1 MRSCPV
7 FLLAAALAAQTQTGE
22 VTARDVT
29 PTFRS
34 SVNLVRVPV
43 VVRDKQGHTVGSLRK
58 EDFQLTDRGKAQYI
72 SQFALE
78 GSAVP
83 KPPAPPQEAEGSGG
97 LPLTTSKLV
106 VPTRFVAFVFDDV
119 HLKMED
125 LMNVRL
131 AALKHIEQGIPS
143 ANRVAL
149 LTLSGKVSLEFT
161 DDQAKFHEALMK
173 IMPVPPHQT
182 FPPASYYVADQWM
195 NRDDN
200 QALQMQAGIVA
211 ACLPGAPAVD
221 IAKSTLREAA
231 NDGLSEGIATFRVLD
246 NIVRLL
252 SAMPGERI
260 IILASP
266 GIYLPDELQRD
277 LTESIDHATKAGVI
291 INTLDG
297 RGVYTVNPVGDIPGC
312 HLLDQQTQ
320 MLVTRYDN
328 WANLAQG
335 EVLHNLADS
344 TGGTAISDNDFV
356 GGFNRLV
363 HPPEYIYYL
372 GFYPKDLKP
381 DGKFH
386 EIKVKLAE
394 SKGLAVQAR
403 KGYWAPSREE
413 DAAATATREISEQ
426 VFSRD
431 ELRDLPLDIHTQF
444 FKTSDADARLKV
456 TAHFDI
462 RQLPLRKADDRNRDD
477 VTMVCALF
485 DANGNYVRG
494 TQRIV
499 ELRLKDENLERYRA
513 SGITVNTDFDVKV
526 GPYLIRVVARDAE
539 GNEMASA
546 NDVVEIP

>member
-1 MRSCPV
+1 MRPW
-7 FLLAAALAAQTQTGE
+7 LLIPLAAALAAEAQTGE
-22 VTARDVT
+22 VTAREVT

-43 VVRDKQGHTVGSLRK
+43 VVRDKQGHTVGTLRK
-58 EDFQLTDRGKAQYI
+58 EDFLVTDRGKTQYV

-83 KPPAPPQEAEGSGG
+83 KPPAPAPPAEGPGG
-97 LPLTTSKLV
+97 LPLSTSKLV
-106 VPTRFVAFVFDDV
+106 VPTRFVAFVIDDV
-119 HLKMED
+119 HLKMGD

-149 LTLSGKVSLEFT
+149 LTISGKVSLEFT
-161 DDQAKFHEALMK
+161 DDLARFRDALMK
-173 IMPVPPHQT
+173 ITPVPPHQT
-182 FPPASYYVADQWM
+182 FPPTSYYVADQWM

-200 QALQMQAGIVA
+200 IALQMQAGVTA
-211 ACLPGAPAVD
+211 ACLPGAPAGD
-221 IAKSTLREAA
+221 IARSTLREAVS
-231 NDGLSEGIATFRVLD
+231 DGLSQGIATFRVLD
-246 NIVRLL
+246 SIVRLL

-266 GIYLPDELQRD
+266 GIYVPDELQKD
-277 LTESIDHATKAGVI
+277 LTESIDRATKAGVI

-297 RGVYTVNPVGDIPGC
+297 RGVYTVDPAADIPGC
-312 HLLDQQTQ
+312 RLLDQQTQ
-320 MLVTRYDN
+320 MLYTRYDN

-335 EVLHNLADS
+335 EILHNLAES

-356 GGFNRLV
+356 AGFNRLA

-372 GFYPKDLKP
+372 GFYPTVLKP

-394 SKGLAVQAR
+394 GKGLTVQAR

-413 DAAATATREISEQ
+413 DSAATATREIGEA

-444 FKTSDADARLKV
+444 FKTSDVDARLKI

-477 VTMVCALF
+477 VTMVYALF
-485 DANGNYVRG
+485 DANGNFVKG
-494 TQRIV
+494 IEKIV
-499 ELRLKDENLERYRA
+499 ELRLKDENLERRRA
-513 SGITVNTDFDVKV
+513 SGVTVITDFDVKV
-526 GPYLIRVVARDAE
+526 GPYVVRVVARDAE
-539 GNEMASA
+539 GNEMAAA

>member
-1 MRSCPV
+1 MRPWL
-7 FLLAAALAAQTQTGE
+7 FLPLAAALAAEAQTGE
-22 VTARDVT
+22 VTSREVA
-29 PTFRS
+29 PTFRA

-43 VVRDKQGHTVGSLRK
+43 VVRDKQGHTVGTLRK
-58 EDFQLTDRGKAQYI
+58 EDFLVTDRGKTQYV

-83 KPPAPPQEAEGSGG
+83 KPPAPRQPAEGPEG
-97 LPLTTSKLV
+97 LPLATSKLV
-106 VPTRFVAFVFDDV
+106 VPTRFVAFVFDDI
-119 HLKMED
+119 HLKMAD

-131 AALKHIEQGIPS
+131 AAIKHIEQGIPS
-143 ANRVAL
+143 ANRVAV
-149 LTLSGKVSLEFT
+149 LTMSGKVSLAFT
-161 DDQAKFHEALMK
+161 GDLARFRQALMK
-173 IMPVPPHQT
+173 IMPVPPHET

-200 QALQMQAGIVA
+200 QALQMQVGVTA
-211 ACLPGAPAVD
+211 ACLPGAPAGD

-231 NDGLSEGIATFRVLD
+231 NDGFSQGIGAFRVLD
-246 NIVRLL
+246 SIVRLL

-266 GIYLPDELQRD
+266 GMYVPDELEKD
-277 LTESIDHATKAGVI
+277 LTETIDRATKAGVV

-297 RGVYTVNPVGDIPGC
+297 RGVYTAEPAPDIPGC
-312 HLLDQQTQ
+312 HLLDPQTQ
-320 MLVTRYDN
+320 LLYTRYDN

-335 EVLHNLADS
+335 EILHNLADS
-344 TGGTAISDNDFV
+344 TGGTAISDNDFA
-356 GGFNRLV
+356 GGFDRLSR
-363 HPPEYIYYL
+363 PPEYIYYL
-372 GFYPKDLKP
+372 GFYPAALKP

-386 EIKVKLAE
+386 EIKVKLAAG
-394 SKGLAVQAR
+394 KGLTVQAR

-413 DAAATATREISEQ
+413 DAAATATREIGEA

-431 ELRDLPLDIHTQF
+431 ELRDLPLDVHTQF
-444 FKTSDADARLKV
+444 FKTSEADAKLKI

-462 RQLPLRKADDRNRDD
+462 RQLPFRKADDRNRDD

-485 DANGNYVRG
+485 DANGNFVKG
-494 TQRIV
+494 TQKIV
-499 ELRLKDENLERYRA
+499 ELRLKDENLERHRA

-526 GPYLIRVVARDAE
+526 GPYMVRVVARDAE
-539 GNEMASA
+539 GNTMATA